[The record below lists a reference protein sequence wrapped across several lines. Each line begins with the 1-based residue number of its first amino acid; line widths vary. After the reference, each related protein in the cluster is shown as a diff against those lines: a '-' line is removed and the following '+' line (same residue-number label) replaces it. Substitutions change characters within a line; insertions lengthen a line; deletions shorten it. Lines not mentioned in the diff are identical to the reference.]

1 MGQSKIRIFNKK
13 FILKDFQPA
22 DISDPT
28 DIKIKKGNHT
38 EIGEIVCEVYYTP
51 RGWRGDIHLMSPID
65 IWDADHVQKLYG
77 VRPNELRGDLYEKIF
92 ESTVPAMQYMTKR
105 LKTLGWEPIDTWE

>member
-13 FILKDFQPA
+13 FVLKDFQPA
-22 DISDPT
+22 DISDLHNLV
-28 DIKIKKGNHT
+28 IKKELHT
-38 EIGEIVCEVYYTP
+38 EIGEIVCEVFYTP

-65 IWDADHVQKLYG
+65 IWDPGHVQQLYG
-77 VRPNELRGDLYEKIF
+77 VKADRLRGDLYEKSF
-92 ESTVPAMQYMTKR
+92 ESAVPAMQYMTKR